1 MATAEPRALAAP
13 PQPLEAKP
21 QLVAANPLP
30 AVVERQAPAVEP
42 QAPVAVPPAAAVEP
56 QAPVVQAPAVE
67 PRAPVVVPQAP
78 AALGARRDRVTLA
91 WTPPSSAQRQDPLLT
106 PGRPCL
112 MRLGQ
117 PTPRALV
124 PKQVGR
130 DPDLNRRGTLRLT
143 PHEIARLT

>member
-1 MATAEPRALAAP
+1 MAEPRVLAAQ

-30 AVVERQAPAVEP
+30 AVVERQAP
-42 QAPVAVPPAAAVEP
+42 
-56 QAPVVQAPAVE
+56 
-67 PRAPVVVPQAP
+67 VVVPQAP
-78 AALGARRDRVTLA
+78 AASGARRDRVTLA